1 MNSPPR
7 TDVEVVVT
15 GVGATTPLG
24 GDVPATWRGLLDGR
38 PGASTLDT
46 EWTREY
52 RFPVRIAARLAV
64 EPDGELDYV
73 ELKRM
78 DRAEQLAVVASRQ
91 ACRDAGLTEDTVD
104 PVRCGVVI
112 GTGIGGATTLVT
124 QHDAL
129 RERGLRAVSPQLIPM
144 VMPNGPAAL
153 VGLAL
158 RARAGVHAP
167 MSACASGAEAIAW
180 AWRMI
185 VAGEADVVVAGG
197 TDACITPAIVAGFTR
212 ARSMSTRN
220 ASPETASRPFDA
232 GRDGF
237 VLGEG
242 AGILVLER
250 ADFAAARGAKAYGRL
265 AGVGMSNDAHHITAP
280 DPDGAGQGTAI
291 TTALRRAGL
300 AAGDIGHVNAHATST
315 PLGDLTE
322 SATIRRV
329 LGDGPVVTAPK
340 GALGHLLGGSGAVE
354 AIATVLSVRDGLVP
368 PTANL
373 DTLDDRIGLDVVAG
387 EPRRVTLTAA
397 ISNSFGFGGH
407 NVTLAFAGV

>member
-1 MNSPPR
+1 MNSPPHN
-7 TDVEVVVT
+7 DIEVVVT

-24 GDVPATWRGLLDGR
+24 GDVPATWQGLLDGR
-38 PGASTLDT
+38 AGVSTLDT
-46 EWTREY
+46 GWTREY

-64 EPDGELDYV
+64 EPAEVLDYV

-78 DRAEQLAVVASRQ
+78 DRAEQLAVVAARQ
-91 ACRDAGLTEDTVD
+91 ACRDADLGEDTVD

-197 TDACITPAIVAGFTR
+197 TDACITPAIMAGFTR

-220 ASPETASRPFDA
+220 ESPGTASRPFDA

-250 ADFAAARGAKAYGRL
+250 AEFAAARGAKAYGRI

-280 DPDGAGQGTAI
+280 DPDGAGQCAAI

-322 SATIRRV
+322 SVTIRRV

-373 DTLDDRIGLDVVAG
+373 DTLDDRIDLDVVAG

>member
-1 MNSPPR
+1 MNRP
-7 TDVEVVVT
+7 DVEVVVT

-24 GDVPATWRGLLDGR
+24 GDVATTWRGLLDGR
-38 PGASTLDT
+38 TGVSTLDV
-46 EWTREY
+46 EWARK
-52 RFPVRIAARLAV
+52 FPVRIAARLAV
-64 EPDGELDYV
+64 EPDGELEHV

-78 DRAEQLAVVASRQ
+78 DRAEQLAVLAARQ
-91 ACRDAGLTEDTVD
+91 ACRDAVLTDGTVD
-104 PVRCGVVI
+104 PVRCGVVV
-112 GTGIGGATTLVT
+112 GTGIGGATTLVA

-129 RERGLRAVSPQLIPM
+129 RDRGLRAVSPQLIPM

-158 RARAGVHAP
+158 KARAGVHAP

-197 TDACITPAIVAGFTR
+197 TDACITPAIMAGFAR

-220 ASPETASRPFDA
+220 ASPGTASRPFDA

-242 AGILVLER
+242 AGVLVLER

-265 AGVGMSNDAHHITAP
+265 AGAGMSNDAHHITAP
-280 DPDGAGQGTAI
+280 DPDGTGQAAAI
-291 TTALRRAGL
+291 TAALRRAGL
-300 AAGDIGHVNAHATST
+300 AAGDIGHVNAHATAT

-322 SATIRRV
+322 SGTIRRV

-354 AIATVLSVRDGLVP
+354 AIATVLSVREGLVP

-373 DTLDDRIGLDVVAG
+373 DALDDRIGLDVVAG
-387 EPRRVTLTAA
+387 EPRRLTLTAA
-397 ISNSFGFGGH
+397 LSNSFGFGGH
-407 NVTLAFAGV
+407 NVTLAFTGV

>member
-1 MNSPPR
+1 VNGPTRP
-7 TDVEVVVT
+7 DVEVVIT

-24 GDVPATWRGLLDGR
+24 GDVPATWEGLLAGR
-38 PGASTLDT
+38 GGASELDT
-46 EWTREY
+46 EWTRKYE
-52 RFPVRIAARLAV
+52 FPVRIAARLAV
-64 EPDGELDYV
+64 EPDRDLDFV

-91 ACRDAGLTEDTVD
+91 ACRDAGLTGDTVD
-104 PVRCGVVI
+104 PLRCGVVI
-112 GTGIGGATTLVT
+112 GTGIGGATTLVA

-197 TDACITPAIVAGFTR
+197 TDACITPAIMAGFTR

-220 ASPETASRPFDA
+220 ASPATASRPFDA

-250 ADFAAARGAKAYGRL
+250 AGFAAARGAKAYGTL

-280 DPDGAGQGTAI
+280 DPDGVGQSTAI

-300 AAGDIGHVNAHATST
+300 GAADIGHVNAHATST

-322 SATIRRV
+322 SVTIRRV

-407 NVTLAFAGV
+407 NVTLAFTGV